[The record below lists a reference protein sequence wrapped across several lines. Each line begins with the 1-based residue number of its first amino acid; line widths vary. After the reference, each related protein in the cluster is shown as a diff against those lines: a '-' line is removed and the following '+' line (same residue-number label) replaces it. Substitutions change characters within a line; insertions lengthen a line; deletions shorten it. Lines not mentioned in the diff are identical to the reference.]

1 MNSQPTARDL
11 SADAMYRLLVER
23 CRDGVFLA
31 DADGGLIFANA
42 SCRQMLGY
50 SAEELRGLNLRQ
62 LCLPAEAG
70 NIESA
75 LRSVRADRCRQF
87 EQELRRKDGTRFPAE
102 ISLQWHA
109 EGWVQGVFRD
119 ITERKLAEEVLARDR
134 QLLRTLIE
142 TIPDRIY
149 VKDADARFLL
159 NNAAHLRAL
168 GAQSQDDALGKTDFD
183 FRPADFAARCMAD
196 DQAVLRQG
204 VALKNRE
211 EKTPL
216 ANGELVWTLATK
228 VPLRDA
234 DGKVIGLVGITRDI
248 TELKRVEQALA
259 YERDLLQALMDYTP
273 DFIYFKD
280 RDSRFI
286 RVSRALARHFGLEDP
301 AAAVGK
307 TDFDFFTGE
316 HAQEAFDDEQR
327 ILRTGQPLVNKVER
341 ETHRDGRITWVST
354 SKEPLRDPDGNI
366 IGTFG
371 ISRDITELKAA
382 TEKLQLYAA
391 RLEASNR
398 DLQDFAYVASHDL
411 QEPLRKIQ
419 AFGDR
424 LRAKC
429 GDALGETGRDYLAR
443 MSDAA
448 ARMQNLINDLL
459 SFSRVTTKAQP
470 FAPVDLD
477 KVLREVLS
485 DLEVRIE
492 QTGARVETELLGT
505 IDADALQMRQL
516 LQNLIGNALKFHKPD
531 QPPVIRVTGQ
541 RLNGEWPPRLQ
552 ITVADNGIGFD
563 PKYADRIFGIFQRLH
578 GRGQYEGSGVG
589 LAICKKIVERHGGVI
604 TTQSQPGEGA
614 TFVVSL
620 PIEHS
625 KEEPS

>member
-1 MNSQPTARDL
+1 MNPHRSASDL

-31 DADGGLIFANA
+31 DPDGGLMFANG

-50 SAEELRGLNLRQ
+50 SADELKGLNLRQ
-62 LCLPAEAG
+62 LCLPAETATL
-70 NIESA
+70 ESA
-75 LRSVRADRCRQF
+75 LSSVRGGPCRQVVL
-87 EQELRRKDGTRFPAE
+87 ELRRKDGTCFPAE
-102 ISLQWHA
+102 VSLQWLT

-149 VKDADARFLL
+149 AKDADARFLL

-168 GAQSQDDALGKTDFD
+168 GAKSQDEALGKTDFD
-183 FRPADFAARCMAD
+183 FRPAEFAERCMAD
-196 DQAVLRQG
+196 DQAVLQHG
-204 VALKNRE
+204 QSLNNRE

-216 ANGELVWTLATK
+216 PSGERVWTLATK

-248 TELKRVEQALA
+248 TELKRVEEALA
-259 YERDLLQALMDYTP
+259 YERDLLAALMGNTP

-280 RDSRFI
+280 RQSRFI
-286 RVSRALARHFGLEDP
+286 RISRALAGHFGLHDP
-301 AAAVGK
+301 AEAVGK
-307 TDFDFFTGE
+307 TDFDFFTKE
-316 HAQEAFDDEQR
+316 HAQQAFDDEQR
-327 ILRTGQPLVNKVER
+327 ILRTGQPIVNQEER
-341 ETHRDGRITWVST
+341 ETHRDGRVTWVLT
-354 SKEPLRDPDGNI
+354 SKEPLRDADGKI

-382 TEKLQLYAA
+382 NEKLRLYAA

-429 GDALGETGRDYLAR
+429 GDALSETGRDYLAR

-448 ARMQNLINDLL
+448 ARMQTLINDLL

-492 QTGARVETELLGT
+492 QTGARVETGPLGA

-516 LQNLIGNALKFHKPD
+516 LQNLIGNALKFHKENE
-531 QPPVIRVTGQ
+531 PPVIRVTGQ

-552 ITVADNGIGFD
+552 ITVTDNGIGFE

-589 LAICKKIVERHGGVI
+589 LAICKKIAERHGGVI
-604 TTQSQPGEGA
+604 TAQSAPGDGA
-614 TFVVSL
+614 TFVVTL
-620 PIEHS
+620 PVEHS

>member
-1 MNSQPTARDL
+1 L
-11 SADAMYRLLVER
+11 
-23 CRDGVFLA
+23 
-31 DADGGLIFANA
+31 
-42 SCRQMLGY
+42 
-50 SAEELRGLNLRQ
+50 
-62 LCLPAEAG
+62 
-70 NIESA
+70 
-75 LRSVRADRCRQF
+75 
-87 EQELRRKDGTRFPAE
+87 
-102 ISLQWHA
+102 
-109 EGWVQGVFRD
+109 
-119 ITERKLAEEVLARDR
+119 
-134 QLLRTLIE
+134 
-142 TIPDRIY
+142 
-149 VKDADARFLL
+149 
-159 NNAAHLRAL
+159 
-168 GAQSQDDALGKTDFD
+168 
-183 FRPADFAARCMAD
+183 
-196 DQAVLRQG
+196 
-204 VALKNRE
+204 
-211 EKTPL
+211 
-216 ANGELVWTLATK
+216 
-228 VPLRDA
+228 
-234 DGKVIGLVGITRDI
+234 
-248 TELKRVEQALA
+248 
-259 YERDLLQALMDYTP
+259 
-273 DFIYFKD
+273 IYFKD

-286 RVSRALARHFGLEDP
+286 RVSRALAHRFGLRDP
-301 AAAVGK
+301 ADAVGK
-307 TDFDFFTGE
+307 TDFDFFTCE
-316 HAQEAFDDEQR
+316 HAQEAFEDEQR
-327 ILRTGQPLVNKVER
+327 ILRTGQPIVNKEER
-341 ETHRDGRITWVST
+341 ETHRDGRVTWVLT
-354 SKEPLRDPDGNI
+354 SKEPLRDRDGNI

-448 ARMQNLINDLL
+448 ARMQTLINDLL

-492 QTGARVETELLGT
+492 QTGARVESGPLGV

-516 LQNLIGNALKFHKPD
+516 FQNLIGNALKFHVPG
-531 QPPVIRVTGQ
+531 QPPIVRVRGQ
-541 RLNGEWPPRLQ
+541 RLNAESPPRLQ

-563 PKYADRIFGIFQRLH
+563 PKYAERIFGIFQRLH

-604 TTQSQPGEGA
+604 TAQSRPGEGA

-620 PIEHS
+620 PLAHS